1 MISPSRRLAAA
12 FLALALTSACSS
24 SAGDSAS
31 PTVAGSTESS
41 SEAPSIRV
49 ISAAEGAATL
59 ENPPEDLVIL
69 DVRTPDEF
77 AETHIEGALLIDFY
91 DADFANQIAELDPDV
106 PYLVY
111 CRSGNRSGQAVALM
125 EELGFRDVIDI
136 DGGIL
141 SWSQANLP
149 TVSE

>member
-1 MISPSRRLAAA
+1 MSSTARRLATV
-12 FLALALTSACSS
+12 FVALAFTAACGSATDETTTDDNTN
-24 SAGDSAS
+24 AAALADPGVRVVPAS
-31 PTVAGSTESS
+31 
-41 SEAPSIRV
+41 
-49 ISAAEGAATL
+49 EGAATL
-59 ENPPEDLVIL
+59 DNPPEDLVIL

-77 AETHIEGALLIDFY
+77 AEAHIEGALLIDFY
-91 DADFANQIAELDPDV
+91 DADFASQLAELDPDV

-111 CRSGNRSGQAVALM
+111 CRSGNRSGQAAALM